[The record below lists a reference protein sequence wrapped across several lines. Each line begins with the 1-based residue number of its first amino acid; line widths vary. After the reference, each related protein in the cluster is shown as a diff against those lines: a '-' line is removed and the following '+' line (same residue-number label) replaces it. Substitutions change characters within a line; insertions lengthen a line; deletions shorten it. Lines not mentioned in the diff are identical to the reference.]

1 MRSLVRRAV
10 EALSLALA
18 VFQITLIRSFTRRG
32 DAVVVLDID
41 NTLADSWP
49 SFLRPFDNHRARL
62 ANLEVLPN
70 IKQAV
75 HDPAVGDGATIVYLS
90 HRNLWEWPV
99 TYRWLRTHGFVVRA
113 DRLLLVPSA
122 AAKVPLVRRMAEG
135 RTVTM
140 WDDLSFGHETGEVRF
155 YDDVIESLA
164 GVSLT
169 YRGWADIV
177 GLTGRGLERD

>member
-1 MRSLVRRAV
+1 MKSLVRRSI
-10 EALSLALA
+10 EAAALALA
-18 VFQITLIRSFTRRG
+18 VLQITLIRASTRRG
-32 DAVVVLDID
+32 DEVIVLDID
-41 NTLADSWP
+41 NTLADAWP
-49 SFLRPFDNHRARL
+49 SFLRPFDSHRARL

-70 IKQAV
+70 IKEAV

-140 WDDLSFGHETGEVRF
+140 WDDLSFGHETGEVGF

>member
-32 DAVVVLDID
+32 DEVIVLDID
-41 NTLADSWP
+41 NTLADAWP
-49 SFLRPFDNHRARL
+49 SFLRPFDSHRARL

-70 IKQAV
+70 IKEAV
-75 HDPAVGDGATIVYLS
+75 HDPSVGDGATIVYLS

-99 TYRWLRTHGFVVRA
+99 TYQWLRTHGFVVRA
-113 DRLLLVPSA
+113 DRLVLVPSPR
-122 AAKVPLVRRMAEG
+122 AKVPLVRRLAAG
-135 RTVTM
+135 RSVTM
-140 WDDLSFGHETGEVRF
+140 WDDLSYGHETGEVGF

>member
-1 MRSLVRRAV
+1 M
-10 EALSLALA
+10 
-18 VFQITLIRSFTRRG
+18 
-32 DAVVVLDID
+32 
-41 NTLADSWP
+41 
-49 SFLRPFDNHRARL
+49 
-62 ANLEVLPN
+62 
-70 IKQAV
+70 
-75 HDPAVGDGATIVYLS
+75 GDGATIVYLS

-155 YDDVIESLA
+155 YDDVIDSLG